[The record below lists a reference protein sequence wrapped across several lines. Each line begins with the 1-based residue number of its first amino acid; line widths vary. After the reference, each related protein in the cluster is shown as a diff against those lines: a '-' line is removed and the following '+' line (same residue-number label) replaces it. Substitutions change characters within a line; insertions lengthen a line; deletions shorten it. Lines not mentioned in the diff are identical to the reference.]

1 MAFSQ
6 WTGLN
11 LHVLASWLA
20 LVLRKGTSG
29 HPAEL
34 QTETVRGQGTPRS
47 LLPVL
52 AGQSN
57 QRQQLVQ
64 RVVWALSPH
73 GLLADPAGSVGGG
86 PAGAA
91 VEMAL
96 PAVGERRST
105 HLPTALTRQGLQK

>member
-34 QTETVRGQGTPRS
+34 QTDTVRGQGTLPGLSYLYLQGRAIRANS
-47 LLPVL
+47 L
-52 AGQSN
+52 SS
-57 QRQQLVQ
+57 
-64 RVVWALSPH
+64 ALF
-73 GLLADPAGSVGGG
+73 GLSV
-86 PAGAA
+86 
-91 VEMAL
+91 
-96 PAVGERRST
+96 
-105 HLPTALTRQGLQK
+105 PTACLQILQVLFDVVLHLLQ